1 MVLLGAKADVLVG
14 WTESLELADDVNTV
28 DSDNDGRIELD
39 MMLLDGFTLEVIREV
54 DITGR
59 LSVAVIDTVVAPE
72 EKKEGLDSTAVRLA
86 EGGDENEGAAVV
98 GFSLSNNDLVVITG
112 TTVAVKLPAN
122 KKLK

>member
-98 GFSLSNNDLVVITG
+98 GLSNNDLVVITG